1 MNLLQIVVI
10 IGVLSQI
17 SYAHKHPKYD
27 NTVIIDPEIL
37 KPYMFTEA
45 ITG

>member
-1 MNLLQIVVI
+1 MNLLHIVVI